1 MRVHNLLQ
9 GLAAPTGMKSN
20 EIENNTW
27 NGYTE
32 IEYAKPT
39 RTREQK
45 DQKKD
50 FQEHSYTFKKIIYNI
65 FFYWMHFSS

>member
-9 GLAAPTGMKSN
+9 GLAVPTGMKSK

-32 IEYAKPT
+32 IE
-39 RTREQK
+39 
-45 DQKKD
+45 
-50 FQEHSYTFKKIIYNI
+50 
-65 FFYWMHFSS
+65 